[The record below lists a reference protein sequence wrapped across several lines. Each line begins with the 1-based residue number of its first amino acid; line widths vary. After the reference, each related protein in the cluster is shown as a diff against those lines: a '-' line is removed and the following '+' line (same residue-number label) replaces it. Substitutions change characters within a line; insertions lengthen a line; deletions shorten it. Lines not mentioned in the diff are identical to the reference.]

1 MLQQWNGSIQ
11 MNNLKTIAIIVLI
24 AIIAYFLYNQ
34 GCGSREVLKL
44 VHDSIPIPVPIPKI
58 EIRDTGTTK
67 TIYLPAKADSNALMA
82 LLGQMDSLRHALQRA
97 NVRSIFTLDT
107 VTPQKDTITVD
118 CDEINRAITL
128 KMLFA
133 QRNIMV
139 QREREVILQT
149 VHPQFGIGAGI
160 GYGITPSGTLQPI
173 LSINIQYN
181 FLTF

>member
-34 GCGSREVLKL
+34 QGCGSREKIY
-44 VHDSIPIPVPIPKI
+44 VHDSIPVPVVITKI

-67 TIYLPAKADSNALMA
+67 RIYLPAKVDSNAIMA
-82 LLGQMDSLRHALQRA
+82 LLEQMDSLRHALQRA

-107 VTPQKDTITVD
+107 ITPQKDRITVD

-128 KMLFA
+128 KMFFA
-133 QRNIMV
+133 ERNIMV
-139 QREREVILQT
+139 QREREVIFQT
-149 VHPQFGIGAGI
+149 VQPQFGIGAGI
-160 GYGITPSGTLQPI
+160 GYGITSSGTFQPI